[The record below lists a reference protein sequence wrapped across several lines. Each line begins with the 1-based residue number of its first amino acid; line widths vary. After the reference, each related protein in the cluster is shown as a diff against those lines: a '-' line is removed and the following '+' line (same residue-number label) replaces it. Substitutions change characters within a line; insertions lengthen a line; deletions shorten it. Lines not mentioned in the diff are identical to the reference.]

1 MTKTTKI
8 RKLQRKD
15 IYNGFLLSL
24 DSLRKSSHI
33 KPKKAN
39 VIFNKITKNS
49 HQTIYVAEENSKII
63 GSASILIE
71 QKFIHDGG
79 KVGHIEDVAVRK
91 EFQGKGVGRKIVVAL
106 LKYAEKQGCYKTI
119 LDCTDELIPFYEN
132 IGFKRHSNSM
142 RFDHLSKK

>member
-1 MTKTTKI
+1 MTSIKI

-24 DSLRKSSHI
+24 DSLRDSSHI

-39 VIFNKITKNS
+39 AIFDRILKNPN
-49 HQTIYVAEENSKII
+49 QIIYVALDNSKVI

-79 KVGHIEDVAVRK
+79 KVAHIEDVVVRK
-91 EFQGKGVGRKIVVAL
+91 EFQGKGIGQKIVGKL
-106 LKYAEKQGCYKTI
+106 LEYAEKQGCYKTI
-119 LDCTDELIPFYEN
+119 LDCNNNLVKFYEKM
-132 IGFKRHSNSM
+132 GFKRHSNSM